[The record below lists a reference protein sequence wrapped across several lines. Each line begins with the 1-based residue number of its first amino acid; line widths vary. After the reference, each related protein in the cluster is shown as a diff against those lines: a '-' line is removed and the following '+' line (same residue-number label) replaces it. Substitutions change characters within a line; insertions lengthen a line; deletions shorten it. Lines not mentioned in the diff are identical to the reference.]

1 MSEIAKAYEPQE
13 VEAHWYAKWLESGC
27 FKASVQMERE
37 PYAIMIPPPNV
48 TGMLHMGHVLDNTL
62 QDIFVRRARLEGKSV
77 LWQPGTDHAG
87 IATQTKV
94 ERQLR
99 EATGESKYDL
109 GREAFLEKVWAFREE
124 SGGVILKQLQK
135 LGASCDWDRT
145 SFTLDEHYSN
155 AVLEAFVRL
164 YKRGYVYR
172 GKRMVNWCPATHTAI
187 SDEEVN
193 MKPQQGFF
201 FKMRYELVE
210 ADGERTHLEIST
222 TRPETLMGDTAVAV
236 HPEDE
241 RYKHLIGKTVW
252 RPFPRAAIPIIGDA
266 YVDRE
271 FGTGCLKVTP
281 AHDKNDFEI
290 GQRHSLELIEVI
302 DHDGCMNALAGEEF
316 AGMERFAARKV
327 AANKLE
333 AMGLLIER
341 EPYENVVGF
350 SERGDVPIEPRLS
363 EQWFLKYPKVE
374 AAKRAVEAGIIK
386 FHPDRWK
393 KTYLH
398 WLNGIQDW
406 CISRQLWWGH
416 RIPVWYK
423 KGIPRTELDFSDP
436 AQVHVSVAGPSDP
449 ENWEQEE
456 DVLDTWASSYLWP
469 MANLGWP
476 EPDAAAQK
484 ELAHWYPTSTL
495 VTGFDII
502 FFWVARM
509 IMAGLELYGEDK
521 AELSDAEIAERIPFK
536 NIFIHGLIRDEKGR
550 KMSKSLGNSPDPLD
564 LIEKFGAD
572 GLRFGICNIAPTGS
586 DILFSEERIQ
596 IGRNFCNKLWNAA
609 RFRQMSGPMSD
620 NASLEGIR
628 SRIQVDL
635 FDDYD
640 HWILAR
646 LGAVTAEVERC
657 FTDYDLAPYTH
668 KLYAF
673 FWSDFCDWYVEA
685 SKGKLKGE
693 TGVRDNCLAIQDL
706 VLRQVLQLAHPV
718 MPHIT
723 EELWS
728 GLGYAGAAL
737 FIHESPIPDARD
749 LLVEISIDRG
759 ATERVVQLQGLISE
773 ARALKAKYNLASKRD
788 VSVFYG
794 AEGLAAT
801 VIADNAG
808 LIRSLAGLGSL
819 DSLGDKSSEGLPAAV
834 TPLGTLY
841 LDLSSSIDVAAEKA
855 RLEKELARL
864 EKLVSIGENK
874 LKNPKF
880 VESAPEQVVAG
891 ARKQLAE
898 TCAQRDETRQI
909 LESL

>member
-1 MSEIAKAYEPQE
+1 
-13 VEAHWYAKWLESGC
+13 
-27 FKASVQMERE
+27 
-37 PYAIMIPPPNV
+37 
-48 TGMLHMGHVLDNTL
+48 
-62 QDIFVRRARLEGKSV
+62 
-77 LWQPGTDHAG
+77 
-87 IATQTKV
+87 
-94 ERQLR
+94 
-99 EATGESKYDL
+99 
-109 GREAFLEKVWAFREE
+109 
-124 SGGVILKQLQK
+124 
-135 LGASCDWDRT
+135 
-145 SFTLDEHYSN
+145 
-155 AVLEAFVRL
+155 
-164 YKRGYVYR
+164 
-172 GKRMVNWCPATHTAI
+172 
-187 SDEEVN
+187 
-193 MKPQQGFF
+193 
-201 FKMRYELVE
+201 
-210 ADGERTHLEIST
+210 
-222 TRPETLMGDTAVAV
+222 
-236 HPEDE
+236 
-241 RYKHLIGKTVW
+241 
-252 RPFPRAAIPIIGDA
+252 
-266 YVDRE
+266 
-271 FGTGCLKVTP
+271 
-281 AHDKNDFEI
+281 
-290 GQRHSLELIEVI
+290 
-302 DHDGCMNALAGEEF
+302 
-316 AGMERFAARKV
+316 
-327 AANKLE
+327 
-333 AMGLLIER
+333 
-341 EPYENVVGF
+341 
-350 SERGDVPIEPRLS
+350 
-363 EQWFLKYPKVE
+363 
-374 AAKRAVEAGIIK
+374 
-386 FHPDRWK
+386 
-393 KTYLH
+393 
-398 WLNGIQDW
+398 
-406 CISRQLWWGH
+406 
-416 RIPVWYK
+416 
-423 KGIPRTELDFSDP
+423 
-436 AQVHVSVAGPSDP
+436 
-449 ENWEQEE
+449 
-456 DVLDTWASSYLWP
+456 

-564 LIEKFGAD
+564 LMEKFGAD

>member
-1 MSEIAKAYEPQE
+1 MSEIAKAYEPKE
-13 VEAHWYAKWLESGC
+13 VEQRWYANWLEAGC
-27 FKASVQMERE
+27 FKAVADSSKE

-99 EATGESKYDL
+99 EATGQTKYDL
-109 GREAFLEKVWAFREE
+109 GREGFLEKVWDFKEQ
-124 SGGVILKQLQK
+124 SGGVILNQLQK
-135 LGASCDWDRT
+135 LGASCDWDRA
-145 SFTLDEHYSN
+145 SFTLDEGYSK
-155 AVLEAFVRL
+155 AVLQAFVDF
-164 YKRGYVYR
+164 YHRGFIYR
-172 GKRMVNWCPATHTAI
+172 GKRMVNWCPATQTAL

-193 MKPQQGFF
+193 MKPQNGFF

-210 ADGERTHLEIST
+210 PDGERTHLEIST

-236 HPEDE
+236 HPEDP

-252 RPFPRAAIPIIGDA
+252 RPFPKAEIPIVGDA

-290 GQRHSLELIEVI
+290 GQRHGLEMIEVI
-302 DHDGCMNALAGEEF
+302 AADGTMNELAGEEF
-316 AGMERFAARKV
+316 AGKDRFAVRKL
-327 AANKLE
+327 AAQKLE
-333 AMGLLIER
+333 DIGLLIKR
-341 EPYENVVGF
+341 EPYENTVGF

-374 AAKRAVEAGIIK
+374 ESKRAVEAGIIK

-423 KGIPRTELDFSDP
+423 KGAERSELDFSDP
-436 AQVHVSVAGPSDP
+436 SQVHVSVEGPSDP
-449 ENWEQEE
+449 ENWEQEA
-456 DVLDTWASSYLWP
+456 DVLDTWASSHLWP

-476 EPDAAAQK
+476 EPTEAQQK

-509 IMAGLELYGEDK
+509 IMAGLELYGENEAILTD
-521 AELSDAEIAERIPFK
+521 EEIAKRIPFK
-536 NIFIHGLIRDEKGR
+536 NVFIHGLIRDEKGR

-564 LIEKFGAD
+564 LIEKYGAD
-572 GLRFGICNIAPTGS
+572 GLRFGICNIAPSGS

-596 IGRNFCNKLWNAA
+596 IGRNFSNKLWNAV
-609 RFRQMSGPMSD
+609 RFRQMSGPMAD
-620 NASLEGIR
+620 NASLEAILG
-628 SRIQVDL
+628 RIDL
-635 FDDYD
+635 SLCDDYD
-640 HWILAR
+640 HWILGR
-646 LGAVTAEVERC
+646 LQTVTADIEKC
-657 FTDYDLAPYTH
+657 FKDYELAPYTH
-668 KLYAF
+668 QLYAF
-673 FWSDFCDWYVEA
+673 FWGDFCDWYVEA
-685 SKGKLKGE
+685 SKGKLRGE
-693 TGVRDNCLAIQDL
+693 ESLRDNCLAIQDL
-706 VLRQVLQLAHPV
+706 VIRQVLQLANPV

-723 EELWS
+723 EELWK
-728 GLGYAGAAL
+728 GLGYDTAIPFIQNTKLTTAAEL
-737 FIHESPIPDARD
+737 AAAMSVDSTAVARVQD
-749 LLVEISIDRG
+749 LQE
-759 ATERVVQLQGLISE
+759 LISV
-773 ARALKAKYNLASKRD
+773 ARAQKAQYNLANKRD
-788 VSVFYG
+788 VKVFY
-794 AEGLAAT
+794 ASEGTAAK
-801 VIADNAG
+801 VIADNIG
-808 LIRSLAGLGSL
+808 LIQTLAGIGELVAAEGQP
-819 DSLGDKSSEGLPAAV
+819 EGLPAAV

-841 LDLSSSIDVAAEKA
+841 LDLSSSIDVEAEKA
-855 RLEKELARL
+855 RLHKEL
-864 EKLVSIGENK
+864 EKLNKLVMVGENK

-880 VESAPEQVVAG
+880 VDSAPEKVVEG

-898 TCAQRDETRQI
+898 TTEKRDETLRI
-909 LESL
+909 LESLG

>member
-13 VEAHWYAKWLESGC
+13 VESRWYTKWIESGC
-27 FKASVQMERE
+27 FKAAADASRE

-94 ERQLR
+94 EKQIKA
-99 EATGESKYDL
+99 ATGESKYDL
-109 GREAFLEKVWAFREE
+109 GREAFVDKVWKFREE
-124 SGGVILKQLQK
+124 SGGVILNQLQK

-145 SFTLDEHYSN
+145 SFTLDDDYSE
-155 AVLEAFVRL
+155 AVLTAFVRL
-164 YKRGYVYR
+164 YERGYIYR

-193 MKPQQGFF
+193 MKPQNGYFY
-201 FKMRYELVE
+201 KMRYELVE
-210 ADGERTHLEIST
+210 PDGERTHLEIST

-241 RYKHLIGKTVW
+241 RYRHLIGKTIW
-252 RPFPRAAIPIIGDA
+252 RPFPRAEIPIIGDA
-266 YVDRE
+266 YVDQE

-290 GQRHSLELIEVI
+290 GQRHNLELIEVI
-302 DHDGCMNALAGEEF
+302 DHNGCMSALAGEDF
-316 AGMERFAARKV
+316 SGMERFAARKK
-327 AANKLE
+327 AAEKLE
-333 AMGLLIER
+333 AMGLLIDR
-341 EPYENVVGF
+341 EPYENSVGF

-363 EQWFLKYPKVE
+363 EQWFLKYPKVD
-374 AAKRAVEAGIIK
+374 AAKRAVDAGIIK
-386 FHPDRWK
+386 FHPDRWR
-393 KTYLH
+393 KTYSH

-423 KGIPRTELDFSDP
+423 KGIARADLDFSDP
-436 AQVHVSVAGPSDP
+436 DQVHVSVHGPSNP
-449 ENWEQEE
+449 EDWEQEE

-476 EPDAAAQK
+476 SPDSVAQK
-484 ELAHWYPTSTL
+484 ELDYWYPTSTL

-521 AELSDAEIAERIPFK
+521 AELTDAEIAARIPFK
-536 NIFIHGLIRDEKGR
+536 NVFIHGLIRDEKGR

-564 LIEKFGAD
+564 LIKKFGAD

-609 RFRQMSGPMSD
+609 RFRQMSGPMLD
-620 NASLEGIR
+620 NSSLEIIQ
-628 SRIQVDL
+628 SRINADL

-640 HWILAR
+640 HWIFAR
-646 LGAVTAEVERC
+646 LESVTAAVEQC
-657 FTDYDLAPYTH
+657 FTDHDLAPYTH

-685 SKGKLKGE
+685 SKGKLRGAE
-693 TGVRDNCLAIQDL
+693 DLRDNCLAIQDL
-706 VLRQVLQLAHPV
+706 VLRQVLQLANPV

-723 EELWS
+723 EELWT
-728 GLGYAGAAL
+728 GLGYASAHPFIQDATLIEAKAL
-737 FIHESPIPDARD
+737 LGGIRIDA
-749 LLVEISIDRG
+749 G
-759 ATERVVQLQGLISE
+759 ATERVANLQEVISE
-773 ARALKAKYNLASKRD
+773 ARALKAKYNLANRRD
-788 VSVFYG
+788 VAFFYN
-794 AEGLAAT
+794 AEGAAAS
-801 VIADNAG
+801 VIAENAK
-808 LIRSLAGLGSL
+808 LIQNLAGLGSL
-819 DSLGDKSSEGLPAAV
+819 ELIGAKSADGLPAAV
-834 TPLGTLY
+834 TPLGPLY
-841 LDLSSSIDVAAEKA
+841 LDLSTSIDVEAEKK
-855 RLEKELARL
+855 RLTKELARL
-864 EKLVSIGENK
+864 DKLVAVGENK

-880 VESAPEQVVAG
+880 TESAPEPVVSG

-898 TCAQRDETRQI
+898 TTAKRDETRRI
-909 LESL
+909 LETL